1 MNHILHLESS
11 SLAKQVQIIQEKEN
25 LPGLTQE
32 CKMLIEQLKLPNLF
46 EVSHSKQKWKTL
58 VKGAVKE
65 ANEKGVLVAMRGYKK
80 LKNRD
85 IVQDKFG
92 LKHYSET
99 LSLYET
105 RLIFKH
111 RASMSQFV
119 KIKF

>member
-1 MNHILHLESS
+1 MPCH
-11 SLAKQVQIIQEKEN
+11 
-25 LPGLTQE
+25 
-32 CKMLIEQLKLPNLF
+32 M

-65 ANEKGVLVAMRGYKK
+65 ANEKEVLEAMRGYKK

-92 LKHYSET
+92 LKHYAET

-119 KIKF
+119 KILKDQRSILQKAEMRGIP

>member
-1 MNHILHLESS
+1 MNHILHLEFS

-25 LPGLTQE
+25 LPGLPQE

-46 EVSHSKQKWKTL
+46 EVSHSKQNWKTL

-65 ANEKGVLVAMRGYKK
+65 ANEKEVLEAMRGSKK

-92 LKHYSET
+92 LKHY
-99 LSLYET
+99 LCMKHDLFFIIG
-105 RLIFKH
+105 RLCPNL
-111 RASMSQFV
+111 
-119 KIKF
+119 